1 MEEKMKPTT
10 LCGWVLLGCSQG
22 VVSLRSY
29 AGVNK
34 PADRPVLQR
43 LARAI
48 VVLHTHSALGSGC
61 HSSISSVDFE
71 CVTHYAL
78 RSVVLWIYCTL
89 LKASRGAT
97 LSD

>member
-34 PADRPVLQR
+34 PVGLPVLQR
-43 LARAI
+43 LAHAI
-48 VVLHTHSALGSGC
+48 VLHTHLALGSGC
-61 HSSISSVDFE
+61 HSSISTVDFE

-78 RSVVLWIYCTL
+78 RSIVLWIYCTL
-89 LKASRGAT
+89 LKASGGHA
-97 LSD
+97 